1 MTPAQHESTD
11 VDPITFE
18 VIRHRLLGIVDEQA
32 ARLSAISGSKNVTE
46 MSDFNVGIYL
56 PDGSVAVMGRTILF
70 HASSMGSMV
79 HHVIED
85 CAENPGIGPGDMFV
99 VNNPWKGAL
108 HGPDMAIVAP
118 VFADGRL
125 ICWSGGLMHMADIGG
140 MREGGIGLDAT
151 ECHQEGLLLPPVKL
165 VENGVIRSDIW
176 NLIVSHSRAEFAMS
190 LDLKGLMA
198 ANHAAAEGIGKLV
211 DRYGTAVLRSVMAR
225 LIELSAERMRHRL
238 TELPDATVETVGYLE
253 YNDAI
258 GETPRVALTLTKTG
272 DRLTLD
278 YSASSEQTPDAKNCT
293 RAGLLAGISA
303 ALLPTLGYDIPW
315 NAGLFQPLEVICPE
329 GRLCNARKPAAV
341 SGNIAGAVFEVQLA
355 TVGAISRLLACSD
368 RYLAEAEAG
377 PPGRPAVTVFHGAKA
392 DGQRVVG
399 FTLDNLASGG
409 AAYHDHDG
417 VAVQGHHD
425 IERTKISNVESLE
438 LDYPLLYL
446 WRGLAADSGG
456 AGRHRGG
463 LSVGSVYT
471 PHKAEQFFVPG
482 LQRFE
487 IPDSYGIFG
496 GLVGAQNQQTLVRA
510 SDVRQRFAGGAIP
523 AFDELAGDHVSA
535 ADLPRSVRLT
545 EDEVLMTISETGGGW
560 GDPLDRDTARVQAD
574 LDAGAVSAAAAARL
588 YGAEFDN
595 DGRVDPEAT
604 EQRRAAIRAAR
615 RRLPRRADPGNGPA
629 AGPLLR
635 VGPFGDRMDLVRDPA
650 GRIWTQ
656 CGCGHL
662 LGPAAENW
670 RDYAVAD
677 AAEPA
682 DVALALIV
690 HESMEFRRY
699 HCPGCGLLHSVDL
712 VPKGAADPHDI
723 RLHLT
728 PHTNGNGAG
737 HEQ

>member
-1 MTPAQHESTD
+1 MTLSAESTVAD
-11 VDPITFE
+11 ADPITFE

-56 PDGSVAVMGRTILF
+56 PDGAVAVMGRTILF
-70 HASSMGSMV
+70 HASSMSSMV

-85 CAENPGIGPGDMFV
+85 CAGNPGIGPGDMFV

-118 VFADGRL
+118 IFAGGEL
-125 ICWSGGLMHMADIGG
+125 IFWSGGLMHMADIGG

-151 ECHQEGLLLPPVKL
+151 DCYQEGLLLPPVKL

-190 LDLKGLMA
+190 LDLKGLIA

-211 DRYGTAVLRSVMAR
+211 DRYGVPVLRAVMAR
-225 LIELSAERMRHRL
+225 LIDDSEERMHRRL
-238 TELPDATVETVGYLE
+238 SELPDATIETIGYLE
-253 YNDAI
+253 YNEAI
-258 GETPRVALTLTKTG
+258 KETPRVALTLTKAG
-272 DRLTLD
+272 DRLVLD

-293 RAGLLAGISA
+293 WAGLMAGISA
-303 ALLPTLGYDIPW
+303 ALLPTIAYDIPW
-315 NAGLFQPLEVICPE
+315 NAGLFRALEVICPE

-368 RYLAEAEAG
+368 QYLGEAEAG

-409 AAYHDHDG
+409 AAYRDHDG

-463 LSVGSVYT
+463 LSVGSIYA
-471 PHKAEQFFVPG
+471 PHKAQRFFVPG

-487 IPDSYGIFG
+487 IPDSSGIFG
-496 GLVGAQNQQTLVRA
+496 GLVGAQNQQVLVRE
-510 SDVRQRFAGGAIP
+510 SDVRQRFAAGQIP
-523 AFDELAGDHVSA
+523 DFEELAGEYVSTG
-535 ADLPRSVRLT
+535 DLPRSVALSER
-545 EDEVLMTISETGGGW
+545 EVLKTISETGGGW
-560 GDPLDRDTARVQAD
+560 GDPLEREPGVVQAD
-574 LDAGAVSAAAAARL
+574 LDAGAITREAAERL
-588 YGAEFDN
+588 YGIELTSD
-595 DGRVDPEAT
+595 DQVDPVAT
-604 EQRRAAIRAAR
+604 RERREAIRAV
-615 RRLPRRADPGNGPA
+615 RRALPVREA
-629 AGPLLR
+629 AGDAPADGPLAR
-635 VGPFGDRMDLVRDPA
+635 VCPLGDRLEVVRDPNGQA
-650 GRIWTQ
+650 WTR
-656 CGCGHL
+656 CTCGHL
-662 LGPAAENW
+662 LGPATENW
-670 RDYAVAD
+670 RGYAASD
-677 AAEPA
+677 AAQPA
-682 DVALALIV
+682 DIAVTLIV
-690 HESMEFRRY
+690 HASMEFRRY
-699 HCPGCGLLHSVDL
+699 YCPRCGLQHSVDL
-712 VPKGAADPHDI
+712 VPKGAADPRDV
-723 RLHLT
+723 RLHLSD
-728 PHTNGNGAG
+728 NRSG
-737 HEQ
+737 Q

>member
-1 MTPAQHESTD
+1 MTLSAEGSVAD

-118 VFADGRL
+118 IFADGEL
-125 ICWSGGLMHMADIGG
+125 IFWSGGLMHMADIGG

-151 ECHQEGLLLPPVKL
+151 ECYQEGLLLPPVKL
-165 VENGVIRSDIW
+165 VENGVIRADIW
-176 NLIVSHSRAEFAMS
+176 NLIVSHSRAEFAMT

-198 ANHAAAEGIGKLV
+198 ANHAAAEGIGKLI
-211 DRYGTAVLRSVMAR
+211 DRYGVQVLRSVMAR
-225 LIELSAERMRHRL
+225 LIQVSEERMRRRL
-238 TELPDATVETVGYLE
+238 SELPDATVETLGYLE
-253 YNDAI
+253 YNEATQ
-258 GETPRVALTLTKTG
+258 ETPRVALTLTKTG
-272 DRLTLD
+272 DRMALD
-278 YSASSEQTPDAKNCT
+278 YSASSAQAPDAKNCT
-293 RAGLLAGISA
+293 WAGLMAGISA
-303 ALLPTLGYDIPW
+303 AILPTIAYDIPW

-368 RYLAEAEAG
+368 QYLGEAEAG
-377 PPGRPAVTVFHGAKA
+377 PPGRPSVTVFHGAKA
-392 DGQRVVG
+392 DGQHVVG

-409 AAYHDHDG
+409 AAYCDHDG
-417 VAVQGHHD
+417 VSVQGHHD

-463 LSVGSVYT
+463 LSVGSIYT
-471 PHKAEQFFVPG
+471 PHKAEEFFVPG
-482 LQRFE
+482 LQKFE
-487 IPDSYGIFG
+487 IPDSAGIFG
-496 GLVGAQNQQTLVRA
+496 GLVGAQNQQVLVRA
-510 SDVRQRFAGGAIP
+510 SDVRQRFAGGRIP
-523 AFDELAGDHVSA
+523 DFEELGGEYVSA

-545 EDEVLMTISETGGGW
+545 EHEVLKTESETGGGW
-560 GDPLDRDTARVQAD
+560 GDPLDRAAESVQAD
-574 LDAGAVSAAAAARL
+574 LAAGAVTTSAAARL
-588 YGAEFDN
+588 YGVELGD
-595 DGRVDPEAT
+595 DGCVDQVAT
-604 EQRRAAIRAAR
+604 EERRDAVRSSR
-615 RRLPRRADPGNGPA
+615 RGLPVREALDAGPA
-629 AGPLLR
+629 AGPMSR
-635 VGPFGDRMDLVRDPA
+635 VCPLGDRLEVVSDSV
-650 GRIWTQ
+650 GQNWTR
-656 CGCGHL
+656 CACGHV
-662 LGPAAENW
+662 LGPASDNW
-670 RDYAVAD
+670 RGYAASD
-677 AAEPA
+677 AAEAA
-682 DVALALIV
+682 DVAVTLIV
-690 HESMEFRRY
+690 HPSMEFRRY

-712 VPKGAADPHDI
+712 VPKGAADPHDV
-723 RLHLT
+723 RLHF
-728 PHTNGNGAG
+728 NGNRSG
-737 HEQ
+737 E